1 MDEGSEGPTRAEVL
15 HLAGHGA
22 QGRLG
27 CWAGK
32 PFLKRLSQVR
42 EADLGRDGSEGL
54 GDLLPVRRSFGP
66 EILPLGRWRPGS
78 DRVTG
83 RDRFAEIR
91 LGQPYLTLAFRDGVD
106 KNTAGLARWHV
117 FTGRAD
123 SRSAAVRVTHETPQA
138 HRKDRRCDTDNSL
151 GASGRACAIMIGMN
165 SRFLGIAELV
175 EAPSVAVVVD
185 VMRAFT
191 VAAWAFAQGAEK
203 IVLAESLDDA
213 LALKARHPDWVALKD
228 GPPAPGF
235 DAVNSPGLLR
245 SIDLGGRTVV
255 QKTTAG
261 TVGALA
267 VKEASLVLCASFVV
281 AEATA
286 RRLRT
291 SKSDSVTFVVTGE
304 DGQADE
310 DLACAQYI
318 ARRVAEAGTDA
329 AEFLH
334 RAAESRAAA
343 ELAEGVRQGVHPD
356 DVALCLE
363 LDRFPFAMVAA
374 LEDSLMV
381 LRPCAEASLTD
392 EASI

>member
-1 MDEGSEGPTRAEVL
+1 M
-15 HLAGHGA
+15 
-22 QGRLG
+22 
-27 CWAGK
+27 
-32 PFLKRLSQVR
+32 
-42 EADLGRDGSEGL
+42 
-54 GDLLPVRRSFGP
+54 
-66 EILPLGRWRPGS
+66 
-78 DRVTG
+78 
-83 RDRFAEIR
+83 
-91 LGQPYLTLAFRDGVD
+91 
-106 KNTAGLARWHV
+106 N
-117 FTGRAD
+117 
-123 SRSAAVRVTHETPQA
+123 A
-138 HRKDRRCDTDNSL
+138 H
-151 GASGRACAIMIGMN
+151 
-165 SRFLGIAELV
+165 FLGITDLV

-203 IVLAESLDDA
+203 IVLAESLDEA
-213 LALKARHPDWVALKD
+213 LALKTRHPDWVALKD
-228 GPPAPGF
+228 GPSAPGF
-235 DAVNSPGLLR
+235 DTVNSPGLMR
-245 SIDLGGRTVV
+245 SFDLGGRTVV

-286 RRLRT
+286 RLLRT
-291 SKSDSVTFVVTGE
+291 NKSDSVTFVVTGE

-318 ARRVAEAGTDA
+318 AWRATGAGTDA
-329 AEFLH
+329 AEFLR
-334 RAAESRAAA
+334 RAGESRAAA

-363 LDRFPFAMVAA
+363 LDRFPFAMVAT

-381 LRPCAEASLTD
+381 LRASAVSSLTD